1 MFHFKWSA
9 NHSDW
14 CKLDLGV
21 LKILEV
27 MCSIGNGRRFCD
39 SEAPESYDRFPSN
52 QNLKILFFMFKML
65 ILFFCTILHMLK
77 LTKTHYVGNSSGY
90 LSLISEEASRVPHA
104 PSNTAENFQL

>member
-1 MFHFKWSA
+1 
-9 NHSDW
+9 
-14 CKLDLGV
+14 
-21 LKILEV
+21 
-27 MCSIGNGRRFCD
+27 
-39 SEAPESYDRFPSN
+39 
-52 QNLKILFFMFKML
+52 MFKML